1 MSVVFETQV
10 TQKGVMVDELMKE
23 HALVLFDENAPKEL
37 HEISVLHSG
46 KKVNQEVQPGD
57 VLVIDGHE
65 FEIYFVGDRANESL
79 KDLGH
84 VTFKFDGSKED
95 MPGSI
100 CIEPKEMP
108 EIQSGTQ
115 IQIIR
120 K

>member
-1 MSVVFETQV
+1 MSIIFETRV
-10 TQKGVMVDELMKE
+10 TQKGEMVDQLMKE
-23 HALVLFDENAPKEL
+23 HALVLFDETAPKEL
-37 HEISVLHSG
+37 HEISVLHAG
-46 KKVNQEVQPGD
+46 KKVYQEVEPGD

-65 FEIYFVGDRANESL
+65 FEIYFVGDRANQSL
-79 KDLGH
+79 KELGH

-108 EIQSGTQ
+108 EIQSDSL
-115 IQIIR
+115 IQIVR